1 MADAET
7 VLEGTHLTRTF
18 EDGGEEALPIR
29 RRYEVNAPS
38 VEWGHLS
45 FAALAHT
52 ADDVVEDFVFA

>member
-1 MADAET
+1 M
-7 VLEGTHLTRTF
+7 F

-52 ADDVVEDFVFA
+52 ADDARRLTDPLRRATGWGNL